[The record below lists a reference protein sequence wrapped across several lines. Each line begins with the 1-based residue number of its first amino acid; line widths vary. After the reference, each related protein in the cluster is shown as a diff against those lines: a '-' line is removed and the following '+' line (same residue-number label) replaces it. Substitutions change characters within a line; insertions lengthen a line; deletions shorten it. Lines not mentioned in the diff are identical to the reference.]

1 MKISSYDITSL
12 GGLMHTY
19 RRLSG
24 TFPELTLPE
33 QKEVVQLK
41 VYENEVLGRQWLV
54 IVGHRNAQT
63 KEGCLWSQTR
73 DFAVCR

>member
-1 MKISSYDITSL
+1 MKISTYDIASL

-19 RRLSG
+19 FELSG
-24 TFPELTLPE
+24 IFPELTITE

-41 VYENEVLGRQWLV
+41 SYVNEALGRQWLI